1 MKHNIETTYFLS
13 RVIIACIMIALPF
26 ASCQL
31 AGWLILDFC
40 LALFFIMRIK
50 NKNVLTFIIV
60 LQIIVSLIIF
70 VVLNTFIVVVLN
82 TFIARGPFD
91 TTSIKEPLSLIYTI
105 INLNDYPQ

>member
-70 VVLNTFIVVVLN
+70 VVLNTFI
-82 TFIARGPFD
+82 ARGPFD
-91 TTSIKEPLSLIYTI
+91 TLFSIIKPNSQYYYCFI
-105 INLNDYPQ
+105 

>member
-50 NKNVLTFIIV
+50 NKNVLTFVIV

-70 VVLNTFIVVVLN
+70 VVLN